1 VNGGD
6 AKLAPAKGARMTDID
21 LVLSTLGRVA
31 EKAGDI
37 APDVYCRWYAACP
50 ESRAVMAHVDE
61 HMQGR
66 MMAEVLR
73 LVLTPVLDDER
84 SYLKFETKSHAA
96 YGVRPEMYA
105 PLLSALSASVREALG
120 AEWTP
125 ADEHAW
131 QARLDGLVTEITVA
145 C

>member
-1 VNGGD
+1 
-6 AKLAPAKGARMTDID
+6 MTDTD
-21 LVLSTLGRVA
+21 LVLNTLERVA

-37 APDVYCRWYAACP
+37 APDVYRRWYARCP

-61 HMQGR
+61 YMQGR

-73 LVLTPVLDDER
+73 LVLTPELDAER

-105 PLLSALSASVREALG
+105 PLFAALRDSVREALD
-120 AEWTP
+120 AEWTA

-131 QARLDGLVTEITVA
+131 QTRLDALVTEITVA